1 MWYEAQKWEYIPT
14 KLGTPVAKVQ
24 VAHLSVINP
33 ASTFAGVHSFEQY
46 GDYPQKNWGKA
57 PNPLVYHHKLP
68 IQIAILNGG
77 FSDTPISMWPTQRI
91 GRWLN
96 EHQMIQMGSNHQPTP
111 ENMVCQKW
119 MVY

>member
-46 GDYPQKNWGKA
+46 GDYPQKIGEKPQIHWFIIINCQ
-57 PNPLVYHHKLP
+57 YKLP
-68 IQIAILNGG
+68 
-77 FSDTPISMWPTQRI
+77 F
-91 GRWLN
+91 
-96 EHQMIQMGSNHQPTP
+96 
-111 ENMVCQKW
+111 
-119 MVY
+119 